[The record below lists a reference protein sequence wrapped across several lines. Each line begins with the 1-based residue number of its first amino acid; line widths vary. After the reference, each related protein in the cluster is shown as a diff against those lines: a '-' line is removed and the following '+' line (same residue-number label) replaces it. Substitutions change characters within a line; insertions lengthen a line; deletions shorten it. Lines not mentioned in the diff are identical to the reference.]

1 MGYSVREWFLNMNIA
16 TRLGLGFG
24 ALVFLIIAF
33 GLSALY
39 QMDRLKKQG
48 EILYLHPFTVTSS
61 VDEVELATL
70 KIHRSMK
77 DIAHIIDRD
86 KIQSLESQ
94 IAVYEEEALQHLE
107 IVSSRFLGDQQ
118 LVKKVHQSLIDWRPI
133 RDEVIQLRL
142 AGDLLAADAIVRE
155 KGVRQVEQVDSELLK
170 LKLFADRQAN
180 NSLAEAGM
188 IMRQS
193 TMTIGLLFVTAVL
206 LAISIAVPLTHSI
219 RKPLTRLDHAATRVS
234 QGDLGHQIEIVSRD
248 ELGRLTSTFN
258 FMVACIREQSE
269 EIHLKNEENERLLLN
284 ILPGPIADRL
294 KGGEEPIADYFPEV
308 TVLFAD
314 IVGFTAMSEKISPD
328 DLVKL
333 LNHLFSAFDDSAQD
347 LEIEKIKT
355 IGDCYMAVAGLT
367 NEADGS
373 PTAMVKMAFKMLR
386 SVELMNSELGT
397 SLSIRIGI
405 NCGPVIAGVIG
416 KSKFIYDLWGDTVNL
431 ASRMESHGVAGR
443 IHASEAIYEQ
453 VKDYFD
459 VEKRGVINV
468 KGKGEMTT
476 YLIGIGDGSIES
488 IPNS

>member
-1 MGYSVREWFLNMNIA
+1 
-16 TRLGLGFG
+16 
-24 ALVFLIIAF
+24 
-33 GLSALY
+33 
-39 QMDRLKKQG
+39 
-48 EILYLHPFTVTSS
+48 
-61 VDEVELATL
+61 
-70 KIHRSMK
+70 
-77 DIAHIIDRD
+77 
-86 KIQSLESQ
+86 
-94 IAVYEEEALQHLE
+94 
-107 IVSSRFLGDQQ
+107 
-118 LVKKVHQSLIDWRPI
+118 
-133 RDEVIQLRL
+133 
-142 AGDLLAADAIVRE
+142 
-155 KGVRQVEQVDSELLK
+155 
-170 LKLFADRQAN
+170 
-180 NSLAEAGM
+180 
-188 IMRQS
+188 
-193 TMTIGLLFVTAVL
+193 
-206 LAISIAVPLTHSI
+206 
-219 RKPLTRLDHAATRVS
+219 
-234 QGDLGHQIEIVSRD
+234 
-248 ELGRLTSTFN
+248 
-258 FMVACIREQSE
+258 MVACIREQTE
-269 EIHLKNEENERLLLN
+269 EIHRKNEENERLLLN

-294 KGGEEPIADYFPEV
+294 KGGEETIADYFPEV

-373 PTAMVKMAFKMLR
+373 PTAMVKMAFEMLR

-431 ASRMESHGVAGR
+431 ASRMESHGIAGR
-443 IHASEAIYEQ
+443 IHVSESIYEQ

-476 YLIGIGDGSIES
+476 YLISVGDYPIES

>member
-1 MGYSVREWFLNMNIA
+1 MREWFLNMNIA

-24 ALVFLIIAF
+24 ALVFLIIVF

-48 EILYLHPFTVTSS
+48 ENLFLHPFTVTSS

-86 KIQSLESQ
+86 KIQGHESQ
-94 IAVYEEEALQHLE
+94 IAAFEEDALQHLE

-142 AGDLLAADAIVRE
+142 AGNLLAADAITRG
-155 KGVRQVEQVDSELLK
+155 KGADQVEQLENELVK
-170 LKLFADRQAN
+170 LKLHAKRQAN

-193 TMTIGLLFVTAVL
+193 TLIIGLLFVTAVL
-206 LAISIAVPLTHSI
+206 LGISIAVLLTHSI
-219 RKPLTRLDHAATRVS
+219 RKPLTRLDNAAARVS
-234 QGDLGHQIEIVSRD
+234 QGDLGQQIEVVSRD

-258 FMVACIREQSE
+258 FMVACIREQTE
-269 EIHLKNEENERLLLN
+269 EIHRKNEENERLLLN

-373 PTAMVKMAFKMLR
+373 PTAMVKMAFEMLR

-431 ASRMESHGVAGR
+431 ASRMESHGIAGR
-443 IHASEAIYEQ
+443 IHVSESIYEQ

-476 YLIGIGDGSIES
+476 YLISVGDYPVES

>member
-1 MGYSVREWFLNMNIA
+1 MGNSVREWFLNMNIA

-48 EILYLHPFTVTSS
+48 ENLYLHPFTVTSS

-86 KIQSLESQ
+86 KIQSHESQ
-94 IAVYEEEALQHLE
+94 IAAYEEDALQHLE

-142 AGDLLAADAIVRE
+142 AGDLLAADAITRG
-155 KGVRQVEQVDSELLK
+155 KGAGQVEQLENELVK

-180 NSLAEAGM
+180 SSLAKAGM

-193 TMTIGLLFVTAVL
+193 TLIIDLLFVTAVL
-206 LAISIAVPLTHSI
+206 LGISIAVSITHSI

-234 QGDLGHQIEIVSRD
+234 QGDLEHQIEVVSQD

-258 FMVACIREQSE
+258 FMVACIREQTE
-269 EIHLKNEENERLLLN
+269 EIHRKNEENERLLLN

-294 KGGEEPIADYFPEV
+294 KGGEETIADYFPEV

-367 NEADGS
+367 NETDSS
-373 PTAMVKMAFKMLR
+373 PTAMVKMAFEMQR
-386 SVELMNSELGT
+386 SVDLMNSELGT
-397 SLSIRIGI
+397 SLRIRIGI

-431 ASRMESHGVAGR
+431 ASRMESHGVAG
-443 IHASEAIYEQ
+443 HVHVSEPIYEQ
-453 VKDYFD
+453 VKDYFN
-459 VEKRGVINV
+459 VEKRGVIDV

-476 YLIGIGDGSIES
+476 YLIMCPVSD
-488 IPNS
+488 NRTN